1 MDILKNTVG
10 ILKFAPLLGE
20 IGFKF
25 FGLPVF
31 KMACFVSALIYR
43 TPVLRRPSAI
53 VSERVNTAFDRLAKG
68 MFIFDE
74 HGQIVLANRIFT
86 EKIGRP
92 MSSNPHK

>member
-1 MDILKNTVG
+1 MDILKKTVE
-10 ILKFAPLLGE
+10 ILKFAPLRGE
-20 IGFKF
+20 VGFKF

-43 TPVLRRPSAI
+43 TLVLLGPSAI
-53 VSERVNTAFDRLAKG
+53 ISDRVNTAFDRLAKG
-68 MFIFDE
+68 MFIFDD

>member
-1 MDILKNTVG
+1 MDTLKKTVG
-10 ILKFAPLLGE
+10 ILKFAPLRGDVS
-20 IGFKF
+20 FKF

-31 KMACFVSALIYR
+31 KMACSVSALRYR
-43 TPVLRRPSAI
+43 TPVLRGPSAVI
-53 VSERVNTAFDRLAKG
+53 SERVNTAFDRLAKG

-92 MSSNPHK
+92 MSSNTHK